1 MAPGVGL
8 ADILRV
14 HGPAYLA
21 THALPSTQAKV
32 WRAIVACRT
41 AALGGQ
47 LECCDAC
54 GATRFVY
61 HSCRNRHC
69 PLCQTHAKEAWL
81 AARRRELLPVPYF
94 HLVFTLPHALN
105 GLLGRHRRTLFDL
118 LFGAVSATL
127 TEFAANPRWLGGT
140 PAFSLVLHT
149 WKQDLGRHVHVHALM
164 AGGALSGQ
172 GEWRSAKR
180 RFLFP
185 VSALSRVFRGKFVA
199 ALEATRCSGDLHADA
214 TLTDACWRQLRG
226 ALHAHDWVVYAKQ
239 PLGGPAQVLEYL
251 GRYTHRV
258 AISNERIL
266 GLEGA
271 SVCFRVRDAAH
282 GNKKRTLRLP
292 AETFIDRF
300 LWHVLPPGFKRIR
313 HYGLLSPAHKAA
325 HLVAAR
331 VALAVPAPQPAVVE
345 SVARFLARVARLDWL
360 RCPHCQGGR
369 FVVIQGIAPTRALRP
384 PLRGPP

>member
-1 MAPGVGL
+1 L
-8 ADILRV
+8 AERLRD
-14 HGPAYLA
+14 LA
-21 THALPSTQAKV
+21 LFNL
-32 WRAIVACRT
+32 AI
-41 AALGGQ
+41 
-47 LECCDAC
+47 D
-54 GATRFVY
+54 
-61 HSCRNRHC
+61 S
-69 PLCQTHAKEAWL
+69 K
-81 AARRRELLPVPYF
+81 
-94 HLVFTLPHALN
+94 
-105 GLLGRHRRTLFDL
+105 
-118 LFGAVSATL
+118 
-127 TEFAANPRWLGGT
+127 
-140 PAFSLVLHT
+140 
-149 WKQDLGRHVHVHALM
+149 
-164 AGGALSGQ
+164 
-172 GEWRSAKR
+172 
-180 RFLFP
+180 
-185 VSALSRVFRGKFVA
+185 
-199 ALEATRCSGDLHADA
+199 
-214 TLTDACWRQLRG
+214 LRG

-258 AISNERIL
+258 AISNERIP

-313 HYGLLSPAHKAA
+313 HYGLLSPAHTAA

-331 VALAVPAPQPAVVE
+331 AALAVPAPQPAVVE

-360 RCPHCQGGR
+360 RCPHCQGGQ